1 MIFSH
6 EKYAHQVLRIVA
18 GQITNENAIVY
29 TITISK
35 KRFIQVLL
43 CQIQFTCSWT

>member
-29 TITISK
+29 TINIPLHSY
-35 KRFIQVLL
+35 IA
-43 CQIQFTCSWT
+43 IN